1 MIRVLINACELSKGF
16 SIWTDIYTRTEIYYT
31 ITELLLNCPLTY
43 ETMCVINENANELLI
58 RNNHRLQ

>member
-1 MIRVLINACELSKGF
+1 MHVNYRKVSQFRRTFTRALRFIN
-16 SIWTDIYTRTEIYYT
+16 T

-43 ETMCVINENANELLI
+43 ETICVIIENENELLI